1 MQQQTVQRRVYRER
15 HFHQPMRAE
24 GPASPGLA
32 DLLSIQGR
40 CRDKRRCVAGM
51 CSKDLYFKRA
61 GQLNR
66 STAAIHRMD
75 QNLEHRRV
83 IRWTRIK
90 TTA

>member
-1 MQQQTVQRRVYRER
+1 MC
-15 HFHQPMRAE
+15 PE
-24 GPASPGLA
+24 GSASPGLA

-40 CRDKRRCVAGM
+40 CRNKRRGAAGM

-66 STAAIHRMD
+66 STAAIHCMD
-75 QNLEHRRV
+75 QNLEHRCV

-90 TTA
+90 TAA